1 MNPDSQSIGRTANAL
16 EQLTASSH
24 AAAKVKLVTT

>member
-1 MNPDSQSIGRTANAL
+1 MKCKLWRARNAL

-24 AAAKVKLVTT
+24 YEARASAMEA